1 MMVRTITDKND
12 IEKYFNTFFRNI
24 GIDLASKIA
33 PPLKDVS
40 THDYLENRN
49 ITSMFLRNPV
59 NEKFILS
66 IIRTCNNKISTDSNG
81 VSMNI
86 GKKTL
91 DTISKPQKK
100 INMSFESGVSSPA
113 RQYQK
118 SFLYL
123 KIADF
128 NNYIPISLLCQFTKI
143 LEKLHNKRLEEVFI
157 ANKSVKQPIGHG
169 KTKWIMSTQI
179 CLEYQEYCTGQV
191 IP

>member
-1 MMVRTITDKND
+1 M
-12 IEKYFNTFFRNI
+12 YFNTFFRNI

-33 PPLKDVS
+33 PLLKDVS

-49 ITSMFLRNPV
+49 ITSKFLRNPI
-59 NEKFILS
+59 NEKCILS

-86 GKKTL
+86 VKKTL
-91 DTISKPQKK
+91 DTISKPH
-100 INMSFESGVSSPA
+100 NFVYMSFESGVSSPA

-128 NNYIPISLLCQFTKI
+128 NNYIAISLLCQFTKI

-157 ANKSVKQPIGHG
+157 ANKSVKQPI
-169 KTKWIMSTQI
+169 
-179 CLEYQEYCTGQV
+179 
-191 IP
+191 